1 MPAVLSLHS
10 FSIVRDGQ
18 TIVPAF
24 DLNLK
29 AGEHLAITGPS
40 GSGKTMLGQAMCGAL
55 QHFGHKALAAEKH
68 PVFVSQMHHFKN
80 KSNTSDMYYQQRY
93 NSCDADD
100 ALSAR
105 EWLDNIDSTTLQ
117 HIDQLSVAHVLD
129 EPLTHL
135 SNGEHKKM
143 QLVKALQQ
151 QPGLLVLDQPF
162 IGLDVASRQ
171 HLQEMLETLANKG
184 VTIVLISS
192 GHDLPA
198 CITHVLQLSKTATP
212 VYSSKDVFL
221 QNFHPVALQ
230 NDLQEKLAQL
240 QSLLPKDNNANLHPE
255 ALHMENVQVSYDGK
269 QVLQHINWTVQHGE
283 RWLVYGPNGAGKSTL
298 LSLITADHPQVY
310 ANKIYL
316 YGKRR
321 GKGETIW
328 DIKKQMGF
336 VSPELHLYFETTA
349 SAFDTV
355 ASGLFDTIGLFRKL
369 SPTQEALVQQW
380 LALFGF
386 SNRAHKW
393 LRSFSAGEQRLLLL
407 ARAMIKNPPMLVL
420 DEPCQ
425 GLDETQEA
433 NMLQWID
440 ALCLHGNK
448 TLIFITHY
456 QHSKPACITK
466 TLRLNK
472 GKMNIE

>member
-1 MPAVLSLHS
+1 
-10 FSIVRDGQ
+10 
-18 TIVPAF
+18 
-24 DLNLK
+24 
-29 AGEHLAITGPS
+29 
-40 GSGKTMLGQAMCGAL
+40 
-55 QHFGHKALAAEKH
+55 
-68 PVFVSQMHHFKN
+68 
-80 KSNTSDMYYQQRY
+80 
-93 NSCDADD
+93 
-100 ALSAR
+100 
-105 EWLDNIDSTTLQ
+105 
-117 HIDQLSVAHVLD
+117 
-129 EPLTHL
+129 
-135 SNGEHKKM
+135 
-143 QLVKALQQ
+143 
-151 QPGLLVLDQPF
+151 
-162 IGLDVASRQ
+162 
-171 HLQEMLETLANKG
+171 
-184 VTIVLISS
+184 
-192 GHDLPA
+192 
-198 CITHVLQLSKTATP
+198 
-212 VYSSKDVFL
+212 
-221 QNFHPVALQ
+221 
-230 NDLQEKLAQL
+230 
-240 QSLLPKDNNANLHPE
+240 
-255 ALHMENVQVSYDGK
+255 
-269 QVLQHINWTVQHGE
+269 
-283 RWLVYGPNGAGKSTL
+283 
-298 LSLITADHPQVY
+298 
-310 ANKIYL
+310 L

-472 GKMNIE
+472 GEMNVE

>member
-1 MPAVLSLHS
+1 MPAVLSLQS
-10 FSIVRDGQ
+10 FSIVRDRQ

-24 DLNLK
+24 DLNLQH
-29 AGEHLAITGPS
+29 GEHLAITGPS
-40 GSGKTMLGQAMCGAL
+40 GSGKTMLGQAICGAL
-55 QHFGHKALAAEKH
+55 QHFGHKAIGAEKQ

-100 ALSAR
+100 ALTAR
-105 EWLDNIDSTTLQ
+105 EWLDSIDDITQQ
-117 HIDQLSVAHVLD
+117 HLSLLSVAHVLD

-151 QPGLLVLDQPF
+151 HPGLLVLDQPF

-171 HLQEMLETLANKG
+171 HLQAMLETLANTG
-184 VTIVLISS
+184 VAIVLISS
-192 GHDLPA
+192 GYDLPA
-198 CITHVLQLSKTATP
+198 CITHVLQLSKTASP

-221 QNFHPVALQ
+221 QTFHPVALQ
-230 NDLQEKLAQL
+230 DGLQEKFAQL

-255 ALHMENVQVSYDGK
+255 ALRMENVQVSYDGK

-310 ANKIYL
+310 ANHICL

-349 SAFDTV
+349 SAFETV

-369 SPTQEALVQQW
+369 SPAQEAMVQQW

-386 SNRAHKW
+386 SNRTHKW

-433 NMLQWID
+433 NMMHWID
-440 ALCLHGNK
+440 ALCLHGHK

-466 TLRLNK
+466 TLQLNK
-472 GKMNIE
+472 GEMNIE

>member
-1 MPAVLSLHS
+1 MQAVLSLQG
-10 FSIVRDGQ
+10 FSIVRDRQ

-24 DLNLK
+24 DLNLQQ
-29 AGEHLAITGPS
+29 GEHLAITGPS
-40 GSGKTMLGQAMCGAL
+40 GSGKTMLGQAICGAL
-55 QHFGHKALAAEKH
+55 QHFGHKAIATEKH

-100 ALSAR
+100 ALTAR

-117 HIDQLSVAHVLD
+117 HIEQLAVAHVLD

-151 QPGLLVLDQPF
+151 HPGLLVLDQPF

-171 HLQEMLETLANKG
+171 HLKAMLEILANNG

-198 CITHVLQLSKTATP
+198 CITHVLQLNKTAAP
-212 VYSSKDVFL
+212 VYCSKNVFL
-221 QNFHPVALQ
+221 ETYHPVVGQ
-230 NDLQEKLAQL
+230 DGLQEKLAQV
-240 QSLLPKDNNANLHPE
+240 QSLLPNISDSFFHHE
-255 ALHMENVQVSYDGK
+255 ALRMENVQVSYDGK
-269 QVLQHINWTVQHGE
+269 PVLQHINWTVQHGE

-310 ANKIYL
+310 ANHIWL

-321 GKGETIW
+321 GTGETIW
-328 DIKKQMGF
+328 DIKRQMGF
-336 VSPELHLYFETTA
+336 VSPELHLYFEATA

-369 SPTQEALVQQW
+369 SPTQEGLVQQW
-380 LALFGF
+380 LKIFGF

-440 ALCLHGNK
+440 ALCLHGQK

-456 QHSKPACITK
+456 QQSKPACITK

-472 GKMNIE
+472 GEMMIE